1 MDRITNINQEN
12 FDRIRAECQRD
23 YPGVST
29 PLAGTALKLDDDI
42 MWLGVLPARVLWGHD
57 DPAAFNGF
65 NEDVFGP
72 TNVVLEG
79 QYITDR
85 APADPEETP
94 MPVYPQQA
102 QQPQH
107 TKRDPKKALQAV
119 LQQLD
124 PEYAKRVRA
133 LVKAKKP
140 ELLVGLDDDRDTKPE
155 KKK

>member
-12 FDRIRAECQRD
+12 FDRVRGECQRD
-23 YPGVST
+23 YPGIST

-72 TNVVLEG
+72 TNCVLEG

-107 TKRDPKKALQAV
+107 KKHKHDPKAALKRV
-119 LQQLD
+119 LDQLD
-124 PEYAKRVRA
+124 HEHQKKLRA
-133 LVKAKKP
+133 LVREKRP
-140 ELLVGLDDDRDTKPE
+140 ELLDESHK
-155 KKK
+155 